1 MHKFF
6 KFFLIFLVI
15 CLALPIIYIFSL
27 NLLPR
32 LTLYRPDETVIKY
45 SDGVTEFYHN
55 DRNERY
61 VELNEIGEEK
71 ISYLLGLEDQNFYK
85 HHGVDYKRTLKS
97 LLDNITSGE
106 IVSGGSTITQQLARL
121 LYLDNSKTYSRKFKE
136 FKYAKRLENSL
147 TKNQILE
154 LYLNEVYFGKNL
166 YGIQSASNYYY
177 SKNAKDLDDNEAISL
192 FAILKAPNSYAP
204 PSDLFKEAYTN
215 AVYSL
220 YERDVIDVAKYYSL
234 INNYPIPNSDN
245 SDIDQDADYK
255 LYAYDSIKREMSNK
269 KLSSNHVGMTIET
282 TIDSSLQQDIGKIID
297 ECKIKT
303 SKEEVAIVVLRPSDG
318 ACLSLIGGTDH
329 ESDSFNRAIDGITQ
343 MGSTIKP
350 ILYTTALEKGLTPTT
365 ELKSEPTT
373 FHIEGV
379 GDYSP
384 HNATYTYAN
393 RNINMVEAIS
403 LSDNIYATKVT
414 LLIGSRSIT
423 NKLKLVGINNVNNTV
438 TNGLGSLALSP
449 LTITTLYNSLA
460 NYGVYHKP
468 YIVKSVSMKG
478 EKVYSQNCGNGLRLF
493 NREKSII
500 MSYML
505 LSPYDTALSSYTTP
519 TMLNY
524 VPTKRFSVKTGSTE
538 SSSLV
543 MGYNPS
549 YTLGIY
555 VGTDDNS
562 EDYDK
567 TLAKRLFVKIADR
580 LMEKQKDVFYPSE
593 NLDGFR
599 LINNTNG
606 LKSEIYYR

>member
-1 MHKFF
+1 M
-6 KFFLIFLVI
+6 
-15 CLALPIIYIFSL
+15 
-27 NLLPR
+27 
-32 LTLYRPDETVIKY
+32 YRPDETILKY

-61 VELNEIGEEK
+61 AELNEIGEEK

-85 HHGVDYKRTLKS
+85 HHGVDYKRTFKS
-97 LLDNITSGE
+97 FIDNLTSGE

-154 LYLNEVYFGKNL
+154 LYLNEVYFGKDL

-177 SKNAKDLDDNEAISL
+177 GKNASELNDNEAISL

-204 PSDLFKEAYTN
+204 PSDEFNEAYTK

-220 YERDVIDVAKYYSL
+220 YKRNVIDVIKYYSL
-234 INNYPIPNSDN
+234 INDLPSPVEDAQEPI
-245 SDIDQDADYK
+245 IDSEYE

-269 KLSSNHVGMTIET
+269 KLSSSNIGMTIET
-282 TIDSSLQQDIGKIID
+282 TIDSSLQKDIGKIIE

-318 ACLSLIGGTDH
+318 ACLALIGGTKH
-329 ESDSFNRAIDGITQ
+329 KNDSFNRAIDGITQ

-350 ILYTTALEKGLTPTT
+350 ILYTTALEKGFTPIT

-384 HNATYTYAN
+384 NNASYTYAN
-393 RNINMVEAIS
+393 RNINMVEALS

-414 LLIGSRSIT
+414 LLIGSSSIT
-423 NKLKLVGINNVNNTV
+423 NKLKLIGIDNVDNTV

-449 LTITTLYNSLA
+449 LTITSIYNSLA

-468 YIVKSVSMKG
+468 YLIKSVSKKG
-478 EKVYSQNCGNGLRLF
+478 DKVYSQNGGNGLRLF

-505 LSPYDTALSSYTTP
+505 LSPYDSALASYTTP
-519 TMLNY
+519 TMINY
-524 VPTKRFSVKTGSTE
+524 VPEKRFSVKTGSTE
-538 SSSLV
+538 NSSLV

-567 TLAKRLFVKIADR
+567 TLAKRLFVKIANR
-580 LMEKQKDVFYPSE
+580 LMDKQKDVFYPSE

-599 LINNTNG
+599 LINNTSG
-606 LKSEIYYR
+606 LKSKIYYR